1 MKQEEEKAER
11 ERSRPPRLCL
21 GQERRWGILGG
32 CAGLSLARPSRGL
45 LSSEADSTLESG
57 VSRCPA
63 RGPGAQRGGRGS
75 WRQPPR
81 VGKASSGLPVPA
93 EDQRDPEAVCPSS
106 GWQLSP
112 LAKEAR
118 QQL

>member
-1 MKQEEEKAER
+1 M
-11 ERSRPPRLCL
+11 
-21 GQERRWGILGG
+21 GN
-32 CAGLSLARPSRGL
+32 SRGL
-45 LSSEADSTLESG
+45 CRAFSCQAFSRPAQFRGGQYPGEWGLEVPG
-57 VSRCPA
+57 EGSR
-63 RGPGAQRGGRGS
+63 GATGGRGS

-81 VGKASSGLPVPA
+81 AGKASSGLPVPA